1 MSKRVE
7 DLSIEIADI
16 FSCVGAA
23 CNIEEAML
31 AAAFLID
38 SELRK
43 ERERCAAKI
52 PHSAGAYWV
61 PDYGNVNG
69 AAYDLWVAGGR
80 VSNCLNIVSDKLEK
94 HYEQL
99 RASILSEADE

>member
-1 MSKRVE
+1 MSKR
-7 DLSIEIADI
+7 A
-16 FSCVGAA
+16 
-23 CNIEEAML
+23 EELAHQIRAWAMNPASTKL
-31 AAAFLID
+31 YDESVALID

-94 HYEQL
+94 HYKQL
-99 RASILSEADE
+99 RKAILADKEE

>member
-1 MSKRVE
+1 MSKRAEELAGALIALAQPWGGTGIE
-7 DLSIEIADI
+7 DQRAR
-16 FSCVGAA
+16 FAT
-23 CNIEEAML
+23 
-31 AAAFLID
+31 LID

-52 PHSAGAYWV
+52 PHSAGVYWV